1 MAQIQGSSSTEKYHR
16 GHKPWSEQKRAVPLR
31 TYSGEVVY
39 KRTKHVWHVKDLE
52 RISKKVE
59 IDVDESDPDW
69 LDAALTR
76 IKELTLRMM
85 GVILPFL
92 SDSQVAGLYDWI
104 YEILMKFFNVTPDRS
119 DMNLTTGENLIY
131 LLATKF
137 NLEVTI
143 KRL

>member
-1 MAQIQGSSSTEKYHR
+1 M
-16 GHKPWSEQKRAVPLR
+16 
-31 TYSGEVVY
+31 
-39 KRTKHVWHVKDLE
+39 KDLE